1 MKSIFRSMCVV
12 ALALTTVFTMSSFTS
27 LDEDDI
33 DVKQILKEAV
43 EEQNAEC
50 PQELGEGMTLDGVYL
65 KNSRM
70 IYQIGAPAE
79 IVEGFDLMKS
89 MDEAGTTKMM
99 LEAMLSGG
107 DEVVFLFLMCAEVDY
122 GIEFIF
128 ASKDGQSVNLY
139 LSDDALED
147 ILAEKYT
154 EEELETIVINLLTS
168 YM

>member
-1 MKSIFRSMCVV
+1 MKRVFRRMCVV

-27 LDEDDI
+27 LDEDDF

-65 KNSRM
+65 KNSMM
-70 IYQIGAPAE
+70 IYQIGAPTE
-79 IVEGFDLMKS
+79 IVEGFALMKS

-107 DEVVFLFLMCAEVDY
+107 DEVVFLFLMCVEADCS
-122 GIEFIF
+122 IEFVF
-128 ASKDGQSVNLY
+128 ASKDGQKVNLY
-139 LSDDALED
+139 LSDDALEG

-154 EEELETIVINLLTS
+154 EEELETIIINLLTS